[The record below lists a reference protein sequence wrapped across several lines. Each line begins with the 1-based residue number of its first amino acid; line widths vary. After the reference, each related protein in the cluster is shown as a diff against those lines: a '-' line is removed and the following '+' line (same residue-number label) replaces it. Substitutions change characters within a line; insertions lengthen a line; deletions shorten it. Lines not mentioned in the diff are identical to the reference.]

1 MLSSLLQST
10 TMSTPFPDYSA
21 LLRSQ
26 APAESRDGRR
36 RFFLQVKN
44 DILAARDR
52 VFLEYGSV
60 EPSIGS
66 RAALSLDEDG
76 EIEGKSVIIN
86 YDSVT
91 QVFTVDMPTAIPNCY
106 QAWIINQFVEAR
118 VESGFLTGAEFKN
131 IFIGSNTRMLHP
143 L

>member
-1 MLSSLLQST
+1 
-10 TMSTPFPDYSA
+10 MSTPFPDYSP

-26 APAESRDGRR
+26 APVESSFRRR
-36 RFFLQVKN
+36 RFIFQVKN
-44 DILAARDR
+44 DTLAAREP
-52 VFLEYGSV
+52 VFLEYGGV

-66 RAALSLDEDG
+66 RAALSLDSDG
-76 EIEGKSVIIN
+76 EIEAKSVFIN
-86 YDSVT
+86 YNSVT

-118 VESGFLTGAEFKN
+118 VESGFLTAAEYKN
-131 IFIGSNTRMLHP
+131 IWIGSNTRTLHP